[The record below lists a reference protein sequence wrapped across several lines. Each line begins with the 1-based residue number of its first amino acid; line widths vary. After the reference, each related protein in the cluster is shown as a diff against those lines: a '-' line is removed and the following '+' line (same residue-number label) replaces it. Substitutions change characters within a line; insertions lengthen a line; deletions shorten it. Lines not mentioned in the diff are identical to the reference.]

1 VPVKS
6 RSGHFVLAVFVV
18 LGAGLLANGVV
29 RPARVAVQPAA
40 KANVRTLAW
49 AWLGDLRPVGA
60 SLAWL
65 QLQGAWQQRN
75 PAETMAWIRL
85 ATELEPRSL
94 FFWANGAR
102 IIAHDMAD
110 WLSVTGRSR
119 QAVGHDQ
126 AAMALTLLNEAQ
138 AWHEQNPHY
147 WIERAGIELH
157 AAQDTVAA
165 AASFRQAAKLPG
177 APYFAAR
184 LHAELLVRQGRF
196 DAARE
201 WLVELHP
208 TLPARD
214 PRAQVELVLGRI
226 RALEERL
233 SLPAEQRYRPW
244 DEL

>member
-1 VPVKS
+1 MPVKS
-6 RSGHFVLAVFVV
+6 RFGHLIVAVLV
-18 LGAGLLANGVV
+18 LIGAGLLANRVV
-29 RPARVAVQPAA
+29 HPTRTSVQPAA
-40 KANVRTLAW
+40 LTNVRTLAW
-49 AWLGDLRPVGA
+49 SWLGDLRPVGA
-60 SLAWL
+60 NLAWL

-75 PAETMAWIRL
+75 PTEAMAWIRL
-85 ATELEPRSL
+85 AIELEPRSL

-102 IIAHDMAD
+102 IVAHDMPD
-110 WLSVTGRSR
+110 WLSATGRSR
-119 QAVGHDQ
+119 SVIGQEQ
-126 AAMALTLLNEAQ
+126 AAMALALLDEAQ
-138 AWHEQNPHY
+138 AWHEQNPHF

-157 AAQDTVAA
+157 AAQDIVAA
-165 AASFRQAAKLPG
+165 AASFHRAAKLPG

-208 TLPARD
+208 TLPAQD
-214 PRAQVELVLGRI
+214 PRAQAELVRGRI

-233 SLPAEQRYRPW
+233 SLPAEQRYRAQ